1 MAEKTAKNVQGFS
14 YTMGKPYM
22 KLFYHPV
29 IEEDGM
35 AGHRVKAFHE
45 VCDLTINIPEE
56 NGWKLICAYKDG
68 AFMPTDA
75 SKEVVFKNR
84 EHGQDYKKC
93 DVCGHWCKNSYVIE
107 NVNTGEELQVGCECV
122 KKFGIK
128 SFDFLSK
135 FTHDLYAMYDYRIS
149 YATDEEYGDLEIWRG
164 KSDSAYKNAYKK
176 SELIMAAK
184 KEYDRCP
191 VYKKGYYQGRIF
203 YPSETL
209 EKVKENLSDENV
221 SCDINYVDKVC
232 SHTLSKPVDGEFS
245 ENMHRLAKDY
255 YAYID
260 ESVYAFFMVKNYED
274 SLKSQPIVRKG
285 MQVKICG
292 KVIQQQKEE
301 SYYGM
306 MVINT
311 ILTDSGITCE
321 RIGKIPI
328 EETNGVLRTS
338 FYTLIKGIYRGK
350 IILDRATKNP
360 KKGIETVT
368 I

>member
-22 KLFYHPV
+22 KLFYHRV

-84 EHGQDYKKC
+84 EHGQYYKKC

-128 SFDFLSK
+128 SFDFISK

-164 KSDSAYKNAYKK
+164 KSDSAYKNAFKK
-176 SELIMAAK
+176 ADLIMSAK
-184 KEYDRCP
+184 AEYDKCP
-191 VYKKGYYQGRIF
+191 VYKKAYRERGTYYRSPTLTNI
-203 YPSETL
+203 ETIL
-209 EKVKENLSDENV
+209 CGEKFNIDDE
-221 SCDINYVDKVC
+221 YVNKVC
-232 SHTLSKPVDGEFS
+232 AHALSKPVDGEFS
-245 ENMHRLAKDY
+245 EKTHRLANDFY
-255 YAYID
+255 VYID
-260 ESVYAFFMVKNYED
+260 EAVYAFFMVKNYED
-274 SLKSQPIVRKG
+274 SLKPQPIVRKG

-306 MVINT
+306 MEINT

-321 RIGKIPI
+321 RIGKIPT
-328 EETNGVLRTS
+328 EETNGVVRTS
-338 FYTLIKGIYRGK
+338 FYALVKGIYRGK